1 MRKKILEKR
10 LAKLNA
16 KLAEIRSKVQTSTDA
31 NEVRELTARAE
42 EINDEIGDINDE
54 LAAIAEEETR
64 AAEQNAAETRDN
76 VPANATL
83 VNPVQMGGASFT
95 AQKETRD
102 DEDIYASMEYRKA
115 FKAYVQRGTAIP
127 ASFEQRANAANTQS
141 LGAII
146 PTTILNELTNEI
158 RKVYGNLYAKVRKLN
173 IPGGVKIPV
182 GKLQATFKWITEK
195 TVSPRQD
202 AGSTETVEFSY
213 NVGEIRVAET
223 LLASIVTLDL
233 FEREVVKIML
243 EAFLQAMDIGIV
255 KGTGNGQML
264 GILNDARVPVANAVS
279 FTAAEINDWTKW
291 RKKFFSKLP
300 LGYRYGDFI
309 FPLSTVETYLET
321 MADSN
326 NNPIFRQATGLE
338 VNDGDAAAPNGRF
351 FGRAIDIVEPDVI
364 GDFDSASNNDV
375 VGIFWQ
381 PDQYAINSNMQFGM
395 KRYFD
400 EETNEWVNKLLV
412 VVDGKLVNPEGVWL
426 IKKSAT

>member
-64 AAEQNAAETRDN
+64 AAEQNTAETRDT

-95 AQKETRD
+95 AQTEKRD
-102 DEDIYASMEYRKA
+102 DEDVYASMEYRKA

-243 EAFLQAMDIGIV
+243 VAFLQAMDNGIV
-255 KGTGNGQML
+255 NGTGNGQML
-264 GILNDARVPVANAVS
+264 GILNDARVPVGNVVS
-279 FTAAEINDWTKW
+279 FTAAEMSDWTKW
-291 RKKFFSKLP
+291 RKKFFAKLP
-300 LGYRYGDFI
+300 LGYRAGDFI
-309 FPLSTVETYLET
+309 FPLSTVESYLET

-351 FGRAIDIVEPDVI
+351 FGRAIELVEPDI
-364 GDFDSASNNDV
+364 IADFDSASNNDV
-375 VGIFWQ
+375 VGVFWQ

>member
-1 MRKKILEKR
+1 MRKKLLEKR

-16 KLAEIRSKVQTSTDA
+16 KLAEIRGKVQTSTDA
-31 NEVRELTARAE
+31 AEVRELTARAE
-42 EINDEIGDINDE
+42 EITDEIDDVTAEIAIIEDE
-54 LAAIAEEETR
+54 EKR
-64 AAEQNAAETRDN
+64 AAEVQTETRES
-76 VPANATL
+76 VPAGATL
-83 VNPVQMGGASFT
+83 VNPVSMGGASF
-95 AQKETRD
+95 KGSEKRE
-102 DEDIYASMEYRKA
+102 DEDVFASMEYRKA

-127 ASFEQRANAANTQS
+127 AQFEQRQAAANTQS

-182 GKLQATFKWITEK
+182 GKLQATFKWISEK

-202 AGSTETVEFSY
+202 AGTTETVEFSY

-223 LLASIVTLDL
+223 LLASIVSLDL

-264 GILNDARVPVANAVS
+264 GILNDSRVPVANVVT

-291 RKKFFSKLP
+291 RKKFFAKLP
-300 LGYRYGDFI
+300 LGYRAGNFI
-309 FPLSTVETYLET
+309 FPLSTVESYLET

-338 VNDGDAAAPNGRF
+338 MGDGDAAAPYGRF
-351 FGRAIDIVEPDVI
+351 FGRDIDVVEPDVI
-364 GDFDSASNNDV
+364 GDFDDASNGDV

-400 EETNEWVNKLLV
+400 EESNEWVNKALV
-412 VVDGKLVNPEGVWL
+412 IVDGKLVNPAGVWL
-426 IKKSAT
+426 IKKSTGA

>member
-16 KLAEIRSKVQTSTDA
+16 KLAEIRNKVQTSTDA
-31 NEVRELTARAE
+31 AEVRELTARAE
-42 EINDEIGDINDE
+42 EINDDIADINDE
-54 LAAIAEEETR
+54 LAAIAEEEQR
-64 AAEQNAAETRDN
+64 AAAATAAETREA
-76 VPANATL
+76 VPAGAQL
-83 VNPVQMGGASFT
+83 VNPVQNGGASFT
-95 AQKETRD
+95 VGTEQRSN
-102 DEDIYASMEYRKA
+102 EDVYASMEYRKA
-115 FKAYVQRGTAIP
+115 FKEYVQRGIAIP
-127 ASFEQRANAANTQS
+127 AQFEQRQNAANTQS
-141 LGAII
+141 LGATI

-195 TVSPRQD
+195 TTSPRQD
-202 AGSTETVEFSY
+202 GGTTETVEFSY
-213 NVGEIRVAET
+213 NVGEIRVSET

-233 FEREVVKIML
+233 FEREVVTIML
-243 EAFLQAMDIGIV
+243 KAFLQAMDIGIV

-264 GILNDARVPVANAVS
+264 GILNDSRVPVTNAVS

-300 LGYRYGDFI
+300 LGYRAGNFI
-309 FPLSTVETYLET
+309 FPLSTVESYLET

-338 VNDGDAAAPNGRF
+338 MGDGDAAAPYGRF
-351 FGRAIDIVEPDVI
+351 FGRTIDVVEPDVI
-364 GDFDSASNNDV
+364 GDFDDASNNDV

-381 PDQYAINSNMQFGM
+381 PEEYAINSNMQFGM

-400 EETNEWVNKLLV
+400 EETNEWVNKMLV
-412 VVDGKLVNPEGVWL
+412 VVDGKLVNPMGVWL
-426 IKKSAT
+426 IKKSST